1 MSGFINDK
9 VRLGFS
15 VILIVSGI
23 ATFVYGFME
32 RSSGNDFNQIWML
45 AIVMLMGAMVHLQ
58 KIGKK

>member
-1 MSGFINDK
+1 MSSFINDK

>member
-1 MSGFINDK
+1 MAGFINDK

-15 VILIVSGI
+15 ILLIVSAI

-32 RSSGNDFNQIWML
+32 RKSGNDFSQIWML
-45 AIVMLMGAMVHLQ
+45 AIIMLMGAMVHLQ

>member
-1 MSGFINDK
+1 MSGIIKDK

-15 VILIVSGI
+15 ILLIVSAI